1 MVKENLETK
10 FYSLLKETSREGID
24 DVIEW
29 LKSEHAEKCP
39 ASTKPERHG
48 AYEGGWMQHSYNAYV
63 LFKEK
68 NKRFD
73 LGLEETTL
81 RLVGL
86 LHDACKV
93 GSYVENKLKNGN
105 LSDKQPYKYETN
117 LPMGHGEKSVYQ
129 LVKHGLKLSDNE
141 ALLIRWHMGP
151 YDSAWMEFEIGND
164 VKKVAKA
171 VTAFQTADQ
180 EAAAYLD

>member
-1 MVKENLETK
+1 MKKENLETK
-10 FYSLLKETSREGID
+10 FYTLLKETEREGID
-24 DVIEW
+24 NVIEW

-39 ASTKPERHG
+39 ASTKIEFHG
-48 AYEGGWMQHSYNAYV
+48 AYEGGWMQHSYNTYV

-73 LGLEETTL
+73 LGLEEATL

-93 GSYVENKLKNGN
+93 GSYVDKLKKGI
-105 LSDKQPYKYETN
+105 SEKQPYKYETN

-129 LVKHGLKLSDNE
+129 LIKHGLKLSDEE
-141 ALLIRWHMGP
+141 ALMIRWHMGA
-151 YDSAWMEFEIGND
+151 YNTAWLEFETGNH